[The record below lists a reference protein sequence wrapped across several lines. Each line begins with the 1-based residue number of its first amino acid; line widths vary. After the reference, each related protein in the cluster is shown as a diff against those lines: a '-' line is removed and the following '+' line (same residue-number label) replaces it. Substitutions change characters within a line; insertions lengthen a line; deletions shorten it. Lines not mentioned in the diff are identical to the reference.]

1 MSQFVVLSNDKHK
14 QLRIKKNASMAYAA
28 TQQVLPIEVAE
39 VTKAAINFPIFFT
52 KNQHDE
58 MTLSV
63 ISGLSAGTSLFMV
76 KDGWDASYVP
86 MCLKTY
92 PFYLIQSPEDEKR
105 FVIGIQEDNPSF
117 SVTEGEAIFDEE
129 GKASQNMMRVGDIL
143 NGHLDRIRATGL
155 MVEKLDKLG
164 LFKPL
169 EILLQ
174 YQDNTA
180 RKMNGLYSID
190 EEKLN
195 KLSTEQL
202 ASLHQD
208 GTLFAIHALLISVYQ
223 INNLVRKYNQSEAA
237 NKIVNVK
244 IELPEANN

>member
-1 MSQFVVLSNDKHK
+1 
-14 QLRIKKNASMAYAA
+14 
-28 TQQVLPIEVAE
+28 
-39 VTKAAINFPIFFT
+39 
-52 KNQHDE
+52 
-58 MTLSV
+58 
-63 ISGLSAGTSLFMV
+63 
-76 KDGWDASYVP
+76 
-86 MCLKTY
+86 
-92 PFYLIQSPEDEKR
+92 
-105 FVIGIQEDNPSF
+105 
-117 SVTEGEAIFDEE
+117 
-129 GKASQNMMRVGDIL
+129 
-143 NGHLDRIRATGL
+143 